1 MKAISFPF
9 TLDPFGVVETTSSQ
23 TKIYQDRVLTLLST
37 AVGERPMRPTY
48 GTDVARAMFENQN
61 DAKKAIDQAI
71 RSAIDTWIPEVE
83 VDAVN
88 VNTFDDSGKVGV
100 TVNVVLPDLESG
112 PSVVKANSVALR
124 RALPWNLFGLPVRC
138 LN

>member
-9 TLDPFGVVETTSSQ
+9 TLDPFGVVETTESQ

-48 GTDVARAMFENQN
+48 GTDVSRAMFENQS

-71 RSAIDTWIPEVE
+71 RTAISTWIPEVD
-83 VDAVN
+83 VDSVI
-88 VNTFDDSGKVGV
+88 VKTFDDSGRVSV
-100 TVNVVLPDLESG
+100 EVNIILPDFTSTTVNVLSTT
-112 PSVVKANSVALR
+112 
-124 RALPWNLFGLPVRC
+124 
-138 LN
+138 LNPNGSTTR

>member
-9 TLDPFGVVETTSSQ
+9 TLDPFGVVESTESQ

-48 GTDVARAMFENQN
+48 GTDVARAMFENQT

-71 RSAIDTWIPEVE
+71 RKAISTWIPEVD
-83 VDAVN
+83 VDSVN
-88 VNTFDDSGKVGV
+88 VTTFDNSGKVGV
-100 TVNVVLPDLESG
+100 EVNIILPDFTSTTVNVLSTTLNPDGSTT
-112 PSVVKANSVALR
+112 R
-124 RALPWNLFGLPVRC
+124 
-138 LN
+138 

>member
-9 TLDPFGVVETTSSQ
+9 TLDPFGVVNVTENQ
-23 TKIYQDRVLTLLST
+23 TKIFQDRVLTLLST

-48 GTDVARAMFENQN
+48 GTDVARAMFENQS

-71 RSAIDTWIPEVE
+71 RTAISTWIPEVD
-83 VDAVN
+83 VDSVK

-100 TVNVVLPDLESG
+100 EVNIILPDFTSTTVNVLSTT
-112 PSVVKANSVALR
+112 
-124 RALPWNLFGLPVRC
+124 
-138 LN
+138 LNPNGSTTR